1 MAGIILLLSLLKLNK
16 IMSKNS
22 YQYIVFIVLVISSI
36 SACKVQK
43 PSLEDIKA
51 PPTSYQGTQ
60 LNGDSTNLAM
70 AKWQAF
76 FDDEHLNNLIQKGLD
91 NNQDVAKTLAN
102 IRIAR
107 AALTRAKMGQLPELN
122 LTAGASVRKF
132 GDYTMDGVGNDD
144 TNISPSVPEDKKIPT
159 PYKDFMVGA
168 EFNWELDI
176 WGKLNMR
183 KKQALSEYM
192 SSVEMGNL
200 ARTWLIAEIAKNY
213 YNIIGLDEE
222 IETLLSNIAFQ
233 EQAFELGKSLKNAG
247 KESQLS
253 IDQFEALMLNSK
265 GILVRK
271 RRELKQA
278 ELNLSYLIGTYPE
291 NIQRES
297 LSEVNVLPQALE
309 IGLPSTLLTMRPD
322 IRAAEQTLQANNLEV
337 GIARTAFFPTFNL
350 YGMAGYN
357 AFEFSKLFLNPASTV
372 YQIGGGLVAPVFNRS
387 RIKAAYETAK
397 ARQKVALYDYEQ
409 TVLGGYLEVL
419 GLVNE
424 YQTLKEELSLKTD
437 EVLVQR
443 RSVDNANT
451 MFKVG
456 YADYLD
462 VINSQSNSLAS
473 ELDYIELKI
482 QQLQSI
488 VSLYRS
494 LGGGWE

>member
-1 MAGIILLLSLLKLNK
+1 MN
-16 IMSKNS
+16 KNS
-22 YQYIVFIVLVISSI
+22 YQYIVYITLVISSLT
-36 SACKVQK
+36 ACKVQK
-43 PSLEDIKA
+43 TSLEDIKA
-51 PPTSYQGTQ
+51 PPTTYHGAQVGE
-60 LNGDSTNLAM
+60 DSMNLAM
-70 AKWQAF
+70 TQWQAF
-76 FDDEHLNNLIQKGLD
+76 FDDEHLNALIERGLE

-102 IRIAR
+102 IRISR
-107 AALTRAKMGQLPELN
+107 AALKRAKLGQLPELN
-122 LTAGASVRKF
+122 LTAGSSVRKF

-144 TNISPSVPEDKKIPT
+144 TNRSSTVPDDKKIPT
-159 PYKDFMVGA
+159 PYTDFMIGA
-168 EFNWELDI
+168 EFNWELDV

-192 SSVEMGNL
+192 ASVEMGNL
-200 ARTWLIAEIAKNY
+200 SRTWLIAEIAKNY

-222 IETLLSNIAFQ
+222 IETLLASISFQ

-265 GILVRK
+265 GILVKK

-278 ELNLSYLIGTYPE
+278 ELNLSYLLGTYPE
-291 NIQRES
+291 NIQRQS
-297 LSEVNVLPQALE
+297 LSEVNVLPPALE
-309 IGLPSTLLTMRPD
+309 LGLPSTLLTMRPD

-350 YGMAGYN
+350 HGMAGYN
-357 AFEFSKLFLNPASTV
+357 AFEFSKLFLNPASMV
-372 YQIGGGLVAPVFNRS
+372 YQLGGGLVAPVFNRS
-387 RIKAAYETAK
+387 SIKATFETAK

-424 YQTLKEELSLKTD
+424 YQTLKEELTLKTD
-437 EVLVQR
+437 EVLLQR

-451 MFKVG
+451 MFKIG

-462 VINSQSNSLAS
+462 MINSQSNSLAS

-482 QQLQSI
+482 QQLQS
-488 VSLYRS
+488 VVTLYRA
-494 LGGGWE
+494 LGGGWQ